1 MPSPPHQRSQLC
13 FLSMAYPTC
22 QVSYLSQSWKIISL
36 SLLCVFVSKNVNVF
50 VSSCISIFVSKSVRA
65 LVTSFLSVFV
75 ITMETV
81 FNKHDDMKLIIL
93 SMNLMTQSAND
104 GSSLALIITIII
116 TSGRYC
122 IASSFFDA
130 AC

>member
-22 QVSYLSQSWKIISL
+22 EVSYLSQSYKIISI
-36 SLLCVFVSKNVNVF
+36 SLLCLF

-65 LVTSFLSVFV
+65 LVTSFLSASV

-81 FNKHDDMKLIIL
+81 FNKHDDIKLIIL

-116 TSGRYC
+116 TSRHYC

>member
-1 MPSPPHQRSQLC
+1 
-13 FLSMAYPTC
+13 MAYPTC
-22 QVSYLSQSWKIISL
+22 EISYLSQSSKIISI
-36 SLLCVFVSKNVNVF
+36 SLLCLF

-65 LVTSFLSVFV
+65 LVTSFLTVFV

-116 TSGRYC
+116 TSQHPTVI
-122 IASSFFDA
+122 IALPPPFSMLLVNKGDNCRIGKVSES
-130 AC
+130 